1 MHKREPHSGPA
12 RTALRTGAL
21 AAAALMGAA
30 GLAAPA
36 SADAPGPVVE
46 DGRTQPVFDYA
57 DAVYQEVD
65 IVTGADS
72 DGDGEPDTVRM
83 RIMRPEETEDGLQVP
98 TILEPSPYWAG
109 THDAQMYDVDLDDD
123 SAGTVPRGRPR
134 AGSAEEMAQASAE
147 GPRGASAQAGPT
159 GDGSATMPNY
169 YDNYFLPRGYAV
181 AQLDSLGTGGST
193 GCPTSGGENETQG
206 VTAAV
211 DWLNGRTTGFD
222 AETGEEVSAEDWST
236 GNVAMTGISYNGTLP
251 VAAASTGVE
260 GLRTIVPQG
269 AISSWYDYYRDNGGV
284 VAPGGYQGEDA
295 DVLAKLVYT
304 RADADVCDPVIDGVT
319 EGQDRDSGDYN
330 DWWDERNYRND
341 AEDGAFGASV
351 FLAHGLND
359 WNVKTDQAMLLWQAL
374 EDQGVERKMW
384 LHQAGHVNPFN
395 LRMDEWLDQLHRW
408 FDHELYGVDNGIM
421 DEPRVDVQGSDTEW
435 AAQDDW
441 PGEGTAPVRLGLRP
455 GGEDGDGGL
464 EPGKHRGKPRW
475 EEFTDEGRGT
485 PAEELV
491 AEPGTGKDGALVYR
505 TGELTEDV
513 RMSGVPEVTVRAAMD
528 GSSPY
533 LTALLVDYGTDTRP
547 TEDVRY
553 DTDDRVCYGE
563 GVPEDPGCTYPSY
576 NVTEE
581 SDFKIV
587 TRGWIDARNRGSDEE
602 QRPVVTDKP
611 YRYTW
616 PMQAQDYVF
625 KKGHR
630 IGVVLVSTDHD
641 YTLRYPAGT
650 EVEVDTKRTSIT
662 LPVSE
667 GGGGLG

>member
-30 GLAAPA
+30 ALAAPA
-36 SADAPGPVVE
+36 AADTPEPVVE

-57 DAVYQEVD
+57 DAVYHEVD
-65 IVTGADS
+65 IVTEADS
-72 DGDGEPDTVRM
+72 DRDGEPDTVRM
-83 RIMRPEETEDGLQVP
+83 RIMRPAETDEGLQVP

-109 THDAQMYDVDLDDD
+109 THEAQMYDVDLDDD

-134 AGSAEEMAQASAE
+134 AGSAQDMAQAAAE
-147 GPRGASAQAGPT
+147 GPEGAGAAAGPSAA
-159 GDGSATMPNY
+159 GGAATMPNY

-193 GCPTSGGENETQG
+193 GCPTSGGDNETQG
-206 VTAAV
+206 VKAAV
-211 DWLNGRTTGFD
+211 DWLNGRTAGHD
-222 AETGEEVSAEDWST
+222 PQTGEEVSAEDWST
-236 GNVAMTGISYNGTLP
+236 GDVAMTGISYNGTLP
-251 VAAASTGVE
+251 IAAASTGVE

-269 AISSWYDYYRDNGGV
+269 AISSWYEYYRDNGGV

-304 RADADVCDPVIDGVT
+304 REDDQVCDPVIDGVT
-319 EGQDRDSGDYN
+319 EGQDRESGDYN
-330 DWWDERNYRND
+330 DWWDGRNYRDD
-341 AEDGAFGASV
+341 AGDFEASV

-359 WNVKTDQAMLLWQAL
+359 WNVKTDQALRLWESL

-384 LHQAGHVNPFN
+384 LYQAGHTNPFN
-395 LRMDEWLDQLHRW
+395 LRMDAWLDQLHRW

-421 DEPRVDVQGSDTEW
+421 DEPRVDVQKADTEW
-435 AAQDDW
+435 AAQRDW
-441 PGEGTAPVRLGLRP
+441 PGKGTFPVPLGLRP
-455 GGEDGDGGL
+455 EGEDGDGGL
-464 EPGKHRGKPRW
+464 GLGRHHGKPAW
-475 EEFTDEGRGT
+475 EGFTDEGRT
-485 PAEELV
+485 TAAEDLV
-491 AEPGTGKDGALVYR
+491 ADPATGKDGALVYR
-505 TGELTEDV
+505 TEELPGDV
-513 RMSGVPEVTVRAAMD
+513 RMSGIPKVTARAAMD

-547 TEDVRY
+547 TGQVRY

-587 TRGWIDARNRGSDEE
+587 SRGWIDARNRWSEE
-602 QRPVVTDKP
+602 HQRPVVTDKP

-616 PMQAQDYVF
+616 ELQAQDYVF

-630 IGVVLVSTDHD
+630 IGVVLVSTDYD
-641 YTLRYPAGT
+641 YTLRYPADT

-662 LPVSE
+662 LPVSV
-667 GGGGLG
+667 GRQSLA